1 MGRLV
6 AGHDRREYFSR
17 MDGLPKEDIKG
28 VQPQPMGLTPEGRDT
43 LDEALTED
51 SVAMYRDRHLWD
63 ALLELLTPERPWGS
77 GKIGPLRVAGVVLLG
92 IIHAIDL
99 LVFGAL
105 AIWLIVPL
113 WLNEWE
119 VSPILA
125 VLAVISGFWSLKKR
139 VRRLR
144 DSRRRAGDFD

>member
-1 MGRLV
+1 M

-77 GKIGPLRVAGVVLLG
+77 GKIGPLRGAVVVLLG

-119 VSPILA
+119 VSPIIA